1 MPVTPRDSVT
11 EGHCELRAEG
21 LTPALT
27 EPPTA
32 TLELPRQVMQQ
43 APPAP
48 GTAALQGVPVP
59 HISPRRPFGHFPT
72 ERIPPRTLTVLPTPD
87 ATLFGAFVP
96 PAATA
101 AMKTTIGGAVPVSF
115 QPIPA
120 PNVTSM
126 VPQASVQPGVPGVQ
140 GQGAQLQPGVIPQT
154 VVQLPAGAMP
164 YTVGQLPCQGV
175 PPTVGQLP
183 PPGAMPPIVLQLPPG
198 AMPQIVGELPPQV
211 VPPTVGPLPPQG
223 VAPMV
228 GLIPPQGLPPTVGQL
243 PPGVMH
249 PPVVQVPP
257 GALPESV
264 LQLPAGAMPQT
275 VGQLPPQRVP
285 PTVGPLPPQEV
296 PPIVVQLTPE
306 GLYTIVGHL
315 PPGERQ
321 LPLLQLLPGGMKPGM
336 PPPNAPA
343 HCWQHPRLAGKRQRQ
358 RPQPMGQRPGAVC
371 RGKPPQPA
379 GSCPLQ
385 APGRPGPS
393 TLLRAPAVQQ
403 RVLPGPCTLPASW
416 EQATGPF
423 ADAVAHT
430 QEQRHPAPTNVCP
443 HPATAPLGCSSA
455 ALESGGE
462 FGGCAAGGRLSAP
475 GGCGK
480 AATAPLGMSLLSQ
493 Q

>member
-1 MPVTPRDSVT
+1 MPPVV
-11 EGHCELRAEG
+11 
-21 LTPALT
+21 
-27 EPPTA
+27 
-32 TLELPRQVMQQ
+32 
-43 APPAP
+43 
-48 GTAALQGVPVP
+48 LQL
-59 HISPRRPFGHFPT
+59 SP
-72 ERIPPRTLTVLPTPD
+72 E
-87 ATLFGAFVP
+87 
-96 PAATA
+96 
-101 AMKTTIGGAVPVSF
+101 
-115 QPIPA
+115 
-120 PNVTSM
+120 
-126 VPQASVQPGVPGVQ
+126 
-140 GQGAQLQPGVIPQT
+140 
-154 VVQLPAGAMP
+154 AMP
-164 YTVGQLPCQGV
+164 ESV
-175 PPTVGQLP
+175 P
-183 PPGAMPPIVLQLPPG
+183 QLPPG
-198 AMPQIVGELPPQV
+198 AMPQ
-211 VPPTVGPLPPQG
+211 TVGPLPPQG

-296 PPIVVQLTPE
+296 PPTVGLIPPQEVPPIVVQLTPE

-358 RPQPMGQRPGAVC
+358 RQQPMGLRPGAVC
-371 RGKPPQPA
+371 RGKPPQTA

-393 TLLRAPAVQQ
+393 TVLRAPPVQL

-455 ALESGGE
+455 ALESG
-462 FGGCAAGGRLSAP
+462 
-475 GGCGK
+475 
-480 AATAPLGMSLLSQ
+480 AATMSSDVPEDVSDIHCLLTWINNEAMSLREVPQPSNDLLWRQPEPAECPAPARTTTGHEQRTGSIQ
-493 Q
+493 APKRKLPQGRDAPEAKRRR

>member
-1 MPVTPRDSVT
+1 MTPRDSVT

-32 TLELPRQVMQQ
+32 TLELPRQVRQQ

-72 ERIPPRTLTVLPTPD
+72 ERIPSSLTVLPTPD
-87 ATLFGAFVP
+87 AILFGAFVP
-96 PAATA
+96 PPATA
-101 AMKTTIGGAVPVSF
+101 AMQTTIGGAVPVSF

-140 GQGAQLQPGVIPQT
+140 GQGAQLPLGGMPLT

-164 YTVGQLPCQGV
+164 ET
-175 PPTVGQLP
+175 
-183 PPGAMPPIVLQLPPG
+183 
-198 AMPQIVGELPPQV
+198 
-211 VPPTVGPLPPQG
+211 
-223 VAPMV
+223 V
-228 GLIPPQGLPPTVGQL
+228 GLI
-243 PPGVMH
+243 
-249 PPVVQVPP
+249 
-257 GALPESV
+257 
-264 LQLPAGAMPQT
+264 
-275 VGQLPPQRVP
+275 
-285 PTVGPLPPQEV
+285 PPQEV

-358 RPQPMGQRPGAVC
+358 RQQPMGLRPGAVC

-480 AATAPLGMSLLSQ
+480 AGIAPLGMFLLFQ
-493 Q
+493 QRQ

>member
-32 TLELPRQVMQQ
+32 TLELPRQVRQQ

-59 HISPRRPFGHFPT
+59 HSSPRRPFGHFPT
-72 ERIPPRTLTVLPTPD
+72 ERIPSSLTVLPTPD

-96 PAATA
+96 PPATA
-101 AMKTTIGGAVPVSF
+101 AMKTTVGGAVPVSF

-140 GQGAQLQPGVIPQT
+140 GQGAQLPPGAMPQT
-154 VVQLPAGAMP
+154 VLQLPAGAMP
-164 YTVGQLPCQGV
+164 
-175 PPTVGQLP
+175 
-183 PPGAMPPIVLQLPPG
+183 A
-198 AMPQIVGELPPQV
+198 A
-211 VPPTVGPLPPQG
+211 
-223 VAPMV
+223 VA
-228 GLIPPQGLPPTVGQL
+228 
-243 PPGVMH
+243 
-249 PPVVQVPP
+249 
-257 GALPESV
+257 
-264 LQLPAGAMPQT
+264 QLPAGAMPQT
-275 VGQLPPQRVP
+275 VGQLPPQGVP

-358 RPQPMGQRPGAVC
+358 RQQPMGLRPGAVC

-480 AATAPLGMSLLSQ
+480 AGIAPLGMFLLFQ
-493 Q
+493 QRQ

>member
-1 MPVTPRDSVT
+1 
-11 EGHCELRAEG
+11 
-21 LTPALT
+21 
-27 EPPTA
+27 
-32 TLELPRQVMQQ
+32 
-43 APPAP
+43 
-48 GTAALQGVPVP
+48 
-59 HISPRRPFGHFPT
+59 
-72 ERIPPRTLTVLPTPD
+72 
-87 ATLFGAFVP
+87 
-96 PAATA
+96 
-101 AMKTTIGGAVPVSF
+101 MKTTIGGAVPVSF

-140 GQGAQLQPGVIPQT
+140 GQGAQLPPGAMPQT
-154 VVQLPAGAMP
+154 VLQLPAGAMP
-164 YTVGQLPCQGV
+164 AAVV
-175 PPTVGQLP
+175 
-183 PPGAMPPIVLQLPPG
+183 QLPPG
-198 AMPQIVGELPPQV
+198 AMPQTMVELPLGAMPYTGGQLPPEGVPQ
-211 VPPTVGPLPPQG
+211 TVGPLPPQG

-228 GLIPPQGLPPTVGQL
+228 GLIPPQGLPSTVAQL
-243 PPGVMH
+243 PPQGAM
-249 PPVVQVPP
+249 PPT
-257 GALPESV
+257 V

-275 VGQLPPQRVP
+275 VGQLPPQGVLPMVGPLPPQEVLPAVGLIPTQVVSPTVGQLPIQGVPPTLGPLPPQGVP
-285 PTVGPLPPQEV
+285 PTVGQLPPQEV

-306 GLYTIVGHL
+306 GLYTIVGLL

-358 RPQPMGQRPGAVC
+358 RQQPMGLRPGAVC

-393 TLLRAPAVQQ
+393 TLLRAPAVQL

-480 AATAPLGMSLLSQ
+480 AGIAPLGMFLLFQ
-493 Q
+493 QRQ

>member
-1 MPVTPRDSVT
+1 MSSAHGIP
-11 EGHCELRAEG
+11 HCHSRAATAG
-21 LTPALT
+21 KAAGSSCSWHCSPPGGPSAPHLTPAPIW
-27 EPPTA
+27 EF
-32 TLELPRQVMQQ
+32 
-43 APPAP
+43 
-48 GTAALQGVPVP
+48 P
-59 HISPRRPFGHFPT
+59 HRENPFIADGASDTRRNF
-72 ERIPPRTLTVLPTPD
+72 IWI
-87 ATLFGAFVP
+87 FVP
-96 PAATA
+96 PPATA
-101 AMKTTIGGAVPVSF
+101 AMQTTIGGAVPVSF
-115 QPIPA
+115 QSVPA

-140 GQGAQLQPGVIPQT
+140 GQGAQLPLGGMPLT

-164 YTVGQLPCQGV
+164 ET
-175 PPTVGQLP
+175 
-183 PPGAMPPIVLQLPPG
+183 
-198 AMPQIVGELPPQV
+198 
-211 VPPTVGPLPPQG
+211 
-223 VAPMV
+223 V
-228 GLIPPQGLPPTVGQL
+228 GLI
-243 PPGVMH
+243 
-249 PPVVQVPP
+249 
-257 GALPESV
+257 
-264 LQLPAGAMPQT
+264 
-275 VGQLPPQRVP
+275 
-285 PTVGPLPPQEV
+285 PPQEV

-343 HCWQHPRLAGKRQRQ
+343 HCWQHPRLAGKWQRQRQ
-358 RPQPMGQRPGAVC
+358 QPMGLRPGAVC

-385 APGRPGPS
+385 APGRPGPGPS
-393 TLLRAPAVQQ
+393 TVLRAPPVQL

-480 AATAPLGMSLLSQ
+480 AVTCCGGSQHALGSSQSCCPAGLSCCPPEHHQ
-493 Q
+493 SCPCRPPWMRWHM

>member
-1 MPVTPRDSVT
+1 MV
-11 EGHCELRAEG
+11 GHL
-21 LTPALT
+21 
-27 EPPTA
+27 
-32 TLELPRQVMQQ
+32 
-43 APPAP
+43 
-48 GTAALQGVPVP
+48 
-59 HISPRRPFGHFPT
+59 S
-72 ERIPPRTLTVLPTPD
+72 
-87 ATLFGAFVP
+87 
-96 PAATA
+96 
-101 AMKTTIGGAVPVSF
+101 
-115 QPIPA
+115 
-120 PNVTSM
+120 
-126 VPQASVQPGVPGVQ
+126 
-140 GQGAQLQPGVIPQT
+140 
-154 VVQLPAGAMP
+154 
-164 YTVGQLPCQGV
+164 
-175 PPTVGQLP
+175 
-183 PPGAMPPIVLQLPPG
+183 PGAMPP
-198 AMPQIVGELPPQV
+198 
-211 VPPTVGPLPPQG
+211 T
-223 VAPMV
+223 
-228 GLIPPQGLPPTVGQL
+228 
-243 PPGVMH
+243 
-249 PPVVQVPP
+249 
-257 GALPESV
+257 V

-275 VGQLPPQRVP
+275 VGQLPPQGVPATVGPLPPQEVP
-285 PTVGPLPPQEV
+285 PTVGQLPPQEV

-358 RPQPMGQRPGAVC
+358 RQQPMGLRPGAVC

-480 AATAPLGMSLLSQ
+480 AGIAPLGMSLLFQ
-493 Q
+493 QPQRAQTSRRTWRDRKSVV